1 MADDNGVFDNLG
13 ASLLSLG
20 GRFLE
25 GTIDA
30 LPKIHPVG
38 GIVQAVANTDAYK
51 TQQLEKQVRKEE
63 LLQKQYKLEQEK
75 LNRPLQEEIN
85 KKTLLQKQHELA
97 MAELSRQTDKLNAQ
111 YNQKIAQDRLDN
123 YPNTRQAELAS
134 QQNAIHA
141 ADEAYLTA
149 QFGQYSENLR
159 RELMQNPAYTNMSI
173 NEMDNMLKSPEV
185 VAKTEAK
192 YFMDQLQFH
201 VAKGDQQ
208 AIERFDRL
216 ITNRGWNIV
225 DGDDGIKY
233 LDMGENGTLPI
244 TRESIDLINRQIDQ
258 AALNEINARN
268 DLANYATQ
276 GNPVK
281 RSIAGYATRMLP
293 YTNNSM
299 YKAKQFIENEF
310 NNASEA
316 EKGYLMF
323 NRALTDYYS
332 SDVPS
337 AGKIQELAAC
347 MPFLE
352 KMGYAIDGFDGK
364 NFNPETIRVIDLNN
378 GGNMSFGEF
387 AQVCREKDTLSRKMD
402 NRIAYMAMDYAKANK
417 QQLLDD
423 ISQMGSSLSGKTAG
437 QTETT
442 SEKPSSSIDDTEHIT
457 QMLDQTYGED
467 YLLADEKEQ
476 NKLSTAYDNFLRHLK
491 NNGLL
496 GRDNKIN
503 TDDLNVL
510 YKLENAWNRLIK
522 NADLDPDKYFSPVSD
537 IILQKQIEMLEQEKA
552 PLIKQRDAIIAE
564 NGGKEPEGL
573 LEQANRYVGAG
584 IGLGTSLAKPNPESE
599 TISRKFNNLGRQ
611 IDQINEE
618 IKQKTAALEKR
629 GVR

>member
-25 GTIDA
+25 GTIDT

-38 GIVQAVANTDAYK
+38 GIIQAVANTDAYK

-63 LLQKQYKLEQEK
+63 LLQKQYELEQKK

-97 MAELSRQTDKLNAQ
+97 IAELSAQ
-111 YNQKIAQDRLDN
+111 YNQKIAQDRLDD
-123 YPNTRQAELAS
+123 YPNTRQAELAR
-134 QQNAIHA
+134 QQNAIYA

-173 NEMDNMLKSPEV
+173 SEMDNMLKSPEV

-423 ISQMGSSLSGKTAG
+423 ISQMGSALSGETAG

-522 NADLDPDKYFSPVSD
+522 NADLDPDKYFSPGSD

-611 IDQINEE
+611 IDKINKE

>member
-1 MADDNGVFDNLG
+1 MKKFVCGVFI
-13 ASLLSLG
+13 ATAMLSG
-20 GRFLE
+20 CAGS
-25 GTIDA
+25 TKYA
-30 LPKIHPVG
+30 
-38 GIVQAVANTDAYK
+38 TS
-51 TQQLEKQVRKEE
+51 QLEKQVRREE
-63 LLQKQYKLEQEK
+63 LLQKQYELEQKK

-85 KKTLLQKQHELA
+85 KKALLQKQHELA
-97 MAELSRQTDKLNAQ
+97 MAELSRPTDELNAQTDKLNAQTDKLNAQ
-111 YNQKIAQDRLDN
+111 YNQKSAQDRLDN

-134 QQNAIHA
+134 QQNAIYA

-173 NEMDNMLKSPEV
+173 SEMDNMLKSPEV
-185 VAKTEAK
+185 VAKIEAK

-208 AIERFDRL
+208 AIERLDRL

-268 DLANYATQ
+268 DLANYATL

-337 AGKIQELAAC
+337 AGKIQELVAC

-364 NFNPETIRVIDLNN
+364 NFNSETIRVIDLNN
-378 GGNMSFGEF
+378 GGNMSFCEF

-423 ISQMGSSLSGKTAG
+423 ISKMGSSLSGKTAG
-437 QTETT
+437 QTETAF
-442 SEKPSSSIDDTEHIT
+442 EKPSPSIDDSEHIT
-457 QMLDQTYGED
+457 QMLDWTYGI
-467 YLLADEKEQ
+467 EQ
-476 NKLSTAYDNFLRHLK
+476 DQYGRPVKTKSTYSSSHLTS
-491 NNGLL
+491 
-496 GRDNKIN
+496 DFS
-503 TDDLNVL
+503 TSSDVTPNV
-510 YKLENAWNRLIK
+510 YG
-522 NADLDPDKYFSPVSD
+522 P
-537 IILQKQIEMLEQEKA
+537 
-552 PLIKQRDAIIAE
+552 
-564 NGGKEPEGL
+564 
-573 LEQANRYVGAG
+573 G
-584 IGLGTSLAKPNPESE
+584 IGQDQYGRPVQYEVPNWPKNEPTSTLQVTPNVYGPGVGQDQY
-599 TISRKFNNLGRQ
+599 GRPV
-611 IDQINEE
+611 
-618 IKQKTAALEKR
+618 KTKSAF
-629 GVR
+629 

>member
-1 MADDNGVFDNLG
+1 MKKFIYGVFI
-13 ASLLSLG
+13 ATAMLSG
-20 GRFLE
+20 CAGS
-25 GTIDA
+25 TKYA
-30 LPKIHPVG
+30 
-38 GIVQAVANTDAYK
+38 TS
-51 TQQLEKQVRKEE
+51 QLEKQVRREE
-63 LLQKQYKLEQEK
+63 LLQKQYELEQEK

-85 KKTLLQKQHELA
+85 KKKLLQKQHELA
-97 MAELSRQTDKLNAQ
+97 MAELSQPTDELNAQTDKLNAQ

-123 YPNTRQAELAS
+123 YPNTRQAELAR
-134 QQNAIHA
+134 QQNAIYA

-173 NEMDNMLKSPEV
+173 SEMDNMLKSPEV
-185 VAKTEAK
+185 VAKIEAK

-208 AIERFDRL
+208 AIERLDRL

-268 DLANYATQ
+268 DLANYATL

-337 AGKIQELAAC
+337 AGKIQELVAC

-364 NFNPETIRVIDLNN
+364 NFNSETIRVIDLNN
-378 GGNMSFGEF
+378 GGNMSFCEF

-437 QTETT
+437 QTETA
-442 SEKPSSSIDDTEHIT
+442 SEKPSPSIDDSEHIT
-457 QMLDQTYGED
+457 QMLDWTYGI
-467 YLLADEKEQ
+467 EQ
-476 NKLSTAYDNFLRHLK
+476 DQYGRPVKTKSTYSSSHLTS
-491 NNGLL
+491 
-496 GRDNKIN
+496 DFS
-503 TDDLNVL
+503 TSSDVTPNV
-510 YKLENAWNRLIK
+510 YG
-522 NADLDPDKYFSPVSD
+522 P
-537 IILQKQIEMLEQEKA
+537 
-552 PLIKQRDAIIAE
+552 
-564 NGGKEPEGL
+564 
-573 LEQANRYVGAG
+573 G
-584 IGLGTSLAKPNPESE
+584 IGQDQYGRPVQYEVPNWPKNEPTSTLQVTPNVYGPG
-599 TISRKFNNLGRQ
+599 IGQDQYGRPV
-611 IDQINEE
+611 
-618 IKQKTAALEKR
+618 KTKSAF
-629 GVR
+629 

>member
-51 TQQLEKQVRKEE
+51 AQQLEKQVRKEE

-97 MAELSRQTDKLNAQ
+97 MAELSRPTDELNAQTDKLNAQ
-111 YNQKIAQDRLDN
+111 
-123 YPNTRQAELAS
+123 
-134 QQNAIHA
+134 NAIYA

-173 NEMDNMLKSPEV
+173 SEMDNMLKSPEV

-423 ISQMGSSLSGKTAG
+423 ISQMGSALSGKTAG

-442 SEKPSSSIDDTEHIT
+442 SEKPSPSIDDTEHIT

-611 IDQINEE
+611 IDKINEE